1 VFDGL
6 LTVAVSHSEV
16 SAHGATPDTVA
27 AMRFTIDQRFRATA
41 GEVGGALSSVDY
53 LSTAMGELPDISR
66 PEIRSHHVDGSEVTL
81 NLEYRFAGSLPSVV
95 TRVIDTAKLSWI
107 EDTRINT
114 STWTATFTM
123 TPTHYAHFFTC
134 RGSWTLVEAKG
145 VTLRSI
151 DGVLKVNS
159 PVPFVG
165 GQVEKAIVSGLR
177 ERLAKEPVLLENW
190 VSSNRST

>member
-1 VFDGL
+1 
-6 LTVAVSHSEV
+6 
-16 SAHGATPDTVA
+16 
-27 AMRFTIDQRFRATA
+27 MKFTIEQRFAA
-41 GEVGGALSSVDY
+41 SADEVGGALSSVDY
-53 LSTAMGELPDISR
+53 LTTAMGELPDISR
-66 PEIRSHHVDGSEVTL
+66 PEIRAHRVDGNEVLL

-95 TRVIDTAKLSWI
+95 ARVIDTAKLSWI

-134 RGSWTLVEAKG
+134 RGSWTLVEAKS
-145 VTLRSI
+145 VTLRSVN
-151 DGVLKVNS
+151 GVLKVNS

-177 ERLAKEPVLLENW
+177 ERLAKEPALLEDW
-190 VSSNRST
+190 VSSKRPT

>member
-1 VFDGL
+1 
-6 LTVAVSHSEV
+6 
-16 SAHGATPDTVA
+16 
-27 AMRFTIDQRFRATA
+27 MRFVIDQRFGATA
-41 GEVGGALSSVDY
+41 DEVGGALSSIEY
-53 LSTAMGELPDISR
+53 LTTAMGELPDISR
-66 PEIRSHHVDGSEVTL
+66 PEIRAHRVDGDDVTL
-81 NLEYRFAGSLPSVV
+81 NLEYRFAGSLPSIV

-107 EDTRINT
+107 EDTRVNT
-114 STWTATFTM
+114 STWTASFTM

-134 RGSWTLVEAKG
+134 RGSWTLVESKG

-177 ERLAKEPVLLENW
+177 ERLAKEPPLLEAW
-190 VSSNRST
+190 VTSRRRT